1 MAISKF
7 KLVCKESN
15 YPIKESGSL
24 KSIFEHIQFYI
35 DKPEN
40 YLVEENEG
48 DEVVDT
54 CSAKFLIECFQSF
67 KNPEDVPVSILDL

>member
-1 MAISKF
+1 MANSKF

-15 YPIKESGSL
+15 YTIKESGSL
-24 KSIFEHIQFYI
+24 KSLFEHIQFYI

-48 DEVVDT
+48 GDVVDT
-54 CSAKFLIECFQSF
+54 CSAKFLIENF
-67 KNPEDVPVSILDL
+67 KNPEDVPLSILDI

>member
-1 MAISKF
+1 MATF

-15 YPIKESGSL
+15 YTIKESDSL

-40 YLVEENEG
+40 YQIEEYHC
-48 DEVVDT
+48 VDA
-54 CSAKFLIECFQSF
+54 CSAKFLIEKF
-67 KNPEDVPVSILDL
+67 KNPEDVPLSILDI

>member
-1 MAISKF
+1 MATSKKF

-15 YPIKESGSL
+15 YTIKESDSL

-40 YLVEENEG
+40 YQIEEYHFN
-48 DEVVDT
+48 DVDA
-54 CSAKFLIECFQSF
+54 CSAKFLIEKF
-67 KNPEDVPVSILDL
+67 KNPEDVPLSILDI

>member
-1 MAISKF
+1 MAVSKF

-15 YPIKESGSL
+15 YTIKESGSL

-40 YLVEENEG
+40 YLVEEYEN
-48 DEVVDT
+48 DKCLDSY
-54 CSAKFLIECFQSF
+54 SAILLTN
-67 KNPEDVPVSILDL
+67 KN

>member
-1 MAISKF
+1 MAVSKF

-15 YPIKESGSL
+15 YTIKESDSL

-40 YLVEENEG
+40 YLVKENEG
-48 DEVVDT
+48 GEIVGT
-54 CSAKFLIECFQSF
+54 CSAEFIIENF
-67 KNPEDVPVSILDL
+67 KNPEDVPLSILDI

>member
-1 MAISKF
+1 MANSKF

-40 YLVEENEG
+40 YLVEENEA
-48 DEVVDT
+48 DA
-54 CSAKFLIECFQSF
+54 CSAKFLIENF
-67 KNPEDVPVSILDL
+67 KNPEDVPLSILDI

>member
-15 YPIKESGSL
+15 YPIKESDSL
-24 KSIFEHIQFYI
+24 KSIFEHINFYI

-40 YLVEENEG
+40 YIVEEH
-48 DEVVDT
+48 VDKKIIDSF
-54 CSAKFLIECFQSF
+54 SAKSLIENF
-67 KNPEDVPVSILDL
+67 ERVY